1 MKEVESAMRLQDA
14 ASREETLARLKQRG
28 EDLMES
34 TICQKRDLEWDSPSV
49 FRSIPRAMYALMFRR
64 KPRSG

>member
-1 MKEVESAMRLQDA
+1 VDA
-14 ASREETLARLKQRG
+14 ASRILDARQREETLSLLKQRS

-49 FRSIPRAMYALMFRR
+49 FRSIPRVMYSLVFRR